1 LVTSI
6 TFEKNFFSLKFYA
19 LLVLCLL
26 LAGKIFSQND
36 SAISIADSL
45 QSLVTDSS
53 SQVNSANLKKFSFQR
68 SKEFYQWWSD
78 QFPSYFIMRFNGL
91 PSDKPFELPMKNEN
105 EDWKFWLSLF
115 LLAFLAVIRFAFSG
129 DFDELSQTFRNWG
142 INQQLIRD
150 LGVGVPFGVVL
161 LNIFSSLVIS
171 FYVFLL
177 LQHFKIVQIEPTW
190 LMMIFSF
197 ACVEA
202 ALLLRYI
209 VLKAAEIIFP
219 FKKELK
225 LYNFYEIQI
234 NRVMGVYLFPLL
246 LIIAF
251 STPLMNTIALYGS
264 LAIVTVM
271 LLIRYIKGFNI
282 GISYFGS
289 HVIHFLLYLC
299 ALEIAPVLII
309 IRLLLNLGTIRV
321 SL

>member
-1 LVTSI
+1 M
-6 TFEKNFFSLKFYA
+6 
-19 LLVLCLL
+19 
-26 LAGKIFSQND
+26 
-36 SAISIADSL
+36 
-45 QSLVTDSS
+45 
-53 SQVNSANLKKFSFQR
+53 R
-68 SKEFYQWWSD
+68 S
-78 QFPSYFIMRFNGL
+78 NGL
-91 PSDKPFELPMKNEN
+91 PPDHPLELPMKKDADKSG
-105 EDWKFWLSLF
+105 EDWKFWLSLS
-115 LLAFLAVIRFAFSG
+115 LLAFLAAIRFG
-129 DFDELSQTFRNWG
+129 YPTDFDELRQTFRNWG
-142 INQQLIRD
+142 INQQVIRD

-190 LMMIFSF
+190 LLMIFSF
-197 ACVEA
+197 ACAET

-209 VLKAAEIIFP
+209 ALKAAEIIFP

-234 NRVMGVYLFPLL
+234 NRVLGVYLFPLL
-246 LIIAF
+246 LLIAF
-251 STPLMNTIALYGS
+251 SPPITNIIALYAS
-264 LAIVTVM
+264 LVIVAVM
-271 LLIRYIKGFNI
+271 LSIRYIKGFNI

-309 IRLLLNLGTIRV
+309 IRLLLNLGTIRI